1 MKFAKILALVVLF
14 GCSAIVAHADAGND
28 PTVHVN
34 KFPDPT
40 CPPTD
45 SSYVCFAVNN
55 QTDPLFIPVTSGDVN
70 PPDTYI
76 WDGQGALTAL
86 FVEFTYTPGLLY
98 TCQSDVFALC
108 GTVAPSVNP
117 ATDLEYEF
125 EDGSIAP
132 CTPSGDCTG
141 VQAYV
146 PEPNSLLLLFVGLI
160 GLIVFAKKRSAKHA
174 GVPTVASA

>member
-1 MKFAKILALVVLF
+1 VKFAKIFALVVLL
-14 GCSAIVAHADAGND
+14 GCSAAVAHADAGND

-34 KFPDPT
+34 KFPDPA

-45 SSYVCFAVNN
+45 STYVCFNTNN
-55 QTDPLFIPVTSGDVN
+55 QGDPLFIPVTSGDVN

-76 WDGQGALTAL
+76 WDGQGALTEL

-117 ATDLEYEF
+117 ATDLEFEF

-146 PEPNSLLLLFVGLI
+146 PEPNSILLLFAGLL
-160 GLIVFAKKRSAKHA
+160 GLLAFAKRRSAKS
-174 GVPTVASA
+174 VDVRTVASA